1 MVAVLYGFTFLF
13 AASLLYRYGGV
24 SKDAG
29 WTWRVTATGAVVDS
43 VSAQGSVLTPGARIV
58 AINGDPRAAAAGPR
72 PWLQAVRPGGSYR
85 VAWTAP
91 GSSQRREATLVM
103 GWRKSPRDLL
113 MGLCD
118 LFLSLC
124 FFTAG
129 LFVWRARPSGAVAR
143 SCRTAALLMAF
154 YLTASAVGPISPL
167 LSGFSA
173 TIYLTNRL
181 IFPFYLAAGCA
192 FFAVFPT
199 GERPSGVWRAWLIAL
214 WAGAGIVWA
223 ILLPFRAL
231 PFLGLEGRLRLLS
244 GLDLNTRPELGLVA
258 FRHGYV
264 ALCGLFLFAVITHN
278 YRRLENAA
286 MRLRVRW
293 VIFGAIFGIAP
304 AVAASL
310 ALTIVPHAT
319 GAVLVY
325 YSLSTL
331 SIAAIPA
338 TVTYAVACHR
348 LMGIR
353 VTLLPGVQRLAARR
367 ALQFATLAPAAIAA
381 VYLWRHRDL
390 SLAEL
395 WSQRPGAL
403 GLIVAGLLVALLRK
417 ELLDFAD
424 GMLLRAPYDRDRV
437 TGGLLETL
445 LRQESF
451 ADIARAAAARIEPA
465 LQPERLLAYCAGGG
479 AEMRLVYSA
488 ADDAAPSSI
497 TLNRA
502 LLEKGPVFLK
512 PPLPGLADM
521 ALAAPVAAGEGAQ
534 AVGVLLLGRKRSG
547 QAYTATDLDV
557 LEDIARQVYLAL
569 KLRELE
575 QAQAFNDGRT
585 DLLAQVSHELRSP
598 LHGVVGLT
606 GLLLD
611 TPLSEEQQ
619 EYTQLIRRSSE
630 LMVSIA
636 NDLIDFT
643 RSEAGRL
650 KLDAIRFEW
659 APLLQDVI
667 TIAAQRASGKHLE
680 VILQMDP
687 STPAASIGDPTRV
700 RQVLLNLLDN
710 AVKFTDRGWVR
721 MRSSAG
727 VAQSICIEVA
737 DSGPGIPDHLR
748 PRLFEPYQQGAAAS
762 QEGAGLGLAISQR
775 LVGAMGGS
783 LTYDSRPGRGAAFAV
798 TLPAMSGSQLVSEQP
813 LAGVRVLCIE
823 QLAIGAQALH
833 FTLTALGARVSTRN
847 TEILDQ
853 DVACESFDVVV
864 YSAAFDSRDIACA
877 VRNIRRTE
885 RSTPVVVLHH
895 GAAPLSDREAGIL
908 GPIYQV
914 RKPAV
919 GKTLLRAIRAARAS
933 STTDA
938 DAGASAPVDGAC
950 AGARVLLVEDDPATK
965 RITEMMLSRL
975 GCIVFAS
982 PTARQALR
990 ALETAPFDIA
1000 LIDSKLPDMDGAD
1013 LTQRIRSLGTRQ
1025 SRIPVVALSGDP
1037 SAESRARFFDA
1048 GADDYVIK
1056 PAAIQELRDV
1066 IHLRA
1071 DHAGT
1076 A

>member
-823 QLAIGAQALH
+823 QLAIGAQALY

-885 RSTPVVVLHH
+885 CSTPVVVLHH

-933 STTDA
+933 STT

-1071 DHAGT
+1071 HHAGT